1 MNDCAAT
8 LVVPTYN
15 RAHLVSETIQSALQ
29 QSKPFF
35 EIIVVDDGSNDNT
48 SQILDKYSDFI
59 KIITTKNKGV
69 QAARNLGIGHA
80 KTELVVLCDSDDL
93 LEPEY
98 VETLAPW
105 MHKNTAH
112 DVLYC
117 NFQNFSEGRVDKDKL
132 GLAPFDFLAGA
143 QRDGPFAY
151 SLPNL
156 YLRSIL
162 YQPLF
167 TSGMMLRKTFFKSI
181 GGYNT
186 DFRGMGAEDWEFT
199 LRAIS
204 CGQVAVCA
212 LPLVRV
218 RRHKDNDSGSP
229 IHMSLG
235 EADILEYSIKNHL
248 GASVY
253 WDVVSKS
260 ILRRRIDGLDAA
272 YLLQQFDRVDQ
283 IFHKFHSKELDIKTR
298 MKYLISRLPSPLR
311 DLLWRISVK

>member
-1 MNDCAAT
+1 MNDCAVT

-29 QSKPFF
+29 QSEPFF
-35 EIIVVDDGSNDNT
+35 EIIVVDDGSNDDT
-48 SQILDKYSDFI
+48 LQILGQYSDFI
-59 KIITTKNKGV
+59 KIITTKNNGV
-69 QAARNLGIGHA
+69 QAARNLGIDHA

-98 VETLAPW
+98 VQTLAPW
-105 MHKNTAH
+105 MYKNTAH

-117 NFQNFSEGRVDKDKL
+117 NFQNFSEDRVDKDKL
-132 GLAPFDFLAGA
+132 ALATFDFLAGA
-143 QRDGPFAY
+143 ERDGPFAY
-151 SLPNL
+151 SLPDL
-156 YLRSIL
+156 YIRSIS

-167 TSGMMLRKTFFKSI
+167 TSGMMVRKTFFKSI

-204 CGQVAVCA
+204 CGHVAICT
-212 LPLVRV
+212 LPLIRV

-235 EADILEYSIKNHL
+235 EADVLEYSIQNHL

-253 WDVVSKS
+253 RDIVSKS
-260 ILRRRIDGLDAA
+260 VIRRRIDGLDAA
-272 YLLQQFDRVDQ
+272 YLLQQFDRVIH
-283 IFHKFHSKELDIKTR
+283 IFHKIHSEELNMKTKI
-298 MKYLISRLPSPLR
+298 KYLISRLPSPLR
-311 DLLWRISVK
+311 QFFWRISIK